1 MIRTGKDGRR
11 WSERTLKDDRLAVAD
26 GLAMMPPR
34 ARELFEVLLSEA
46 DPGRADRLARE
57 LEEGLYHTPPVSMQQ
72 FLEDPYYLGESTTT
86 LYPALRDV
94 LTRMFEHPYREV
106 LLAGS
111 IGLDSLVQEA
121 DGALPTLG
129 ERLGRA
135 GDVAVLLDS
144 GQATSTT
151 EPAHHSGIKEALR
164 LTLANG
170 MRVDLTPDHE
180 VRVWR
185 CEDGYCW
192 VPASELV
199 RGDLVVVPR
208 TLRTAPSSN
217 LGVDEAQLLAYWVAD
232 GSSSETRAR
241 FDDGNPRTSEE
252 VLLLLERL
260 GFHGKRY
267 PIGKCCWEVSVS
279 RVKRSGFLD
288 WLRKYGADRKTAD
301 VIVPDAVCRAPDAVV
316 AAFLNRLWA
325 CEGCVYAPPT
335 ACSPPRFALGMT
347 SERFIRQVQM
357 LLLRFGVRARIYHV
371 PYVDRRSGAQREIWH
386 LAVSGIDQLQKFVD
400 RIGII
405 LGKEEACARLVAYC
419 ETHRGNTNVD
429 LIPMRGR
436 ELSMRMT
443 AAGIARPTGTRWWS
457 LASMVRGRMSR
468 QLFEEWAAEF
478 GGTELGQEL
487 VRAFPVDLAFEP
499 VTSVEPLAL
508 AIPVGDVGAHN
519 GNRFLANGINV
530 HNSIGYGKTYLLS
543 IAICRVLYE
552 MSCLR
557 DIQATFGVGPGTD
570 MVLMLVS
577 KSLPLCREVMK
588 TAVDDKVKLSP
599 YFMGKFPPKFS
610 TDFTLFPNNVRVSI
624 GSYGAERALGK
635 ALVMAALDET
645 NFPPKRNAQ
654 QIQQTLGKQLTAAHF
669 DIVEKVYRSL
679 VRRIKSRF
687 ERVSGDVPGMVL
699 LASSAATLDSF
710 TERKIRESLTDPD
723 VFVVEHS
730 QWSARPPEF
739 FSGKVFHVLCSKSS
753 LRTRILDTGEIEG
766 IDDAWL
772 AEHEA
777 WVVEVPEEFRD
788 DFESNLEDSLRDIAG
803 VSTQAIS
810 AFFQRVEA
818 IDACI
823 VERPHPFS
831 DHVWVAGSPGNFDW
845 KLLCRKVE
853 RRLPGGYTE
862 DAWLP
867 REAPSAP
874 RWIHID
880 VSTNRDYTGFCVTA
894 DTLVATPSGN
904 RRIDS
909 IASGTP
915 VYSLGEDGNF
925 RVATATDPGLRRVD
939 AKIVRVVTDGGSV
952 RCTPEHR
959 FMLRD
964 GTYREAQDL
973 RAGDSL
979 MPLYRRLS
987 PSVGKRRG
995 GGGYEEFYQPKTGRH
1010 VPAHRLVAEFKIG
1023 RSLTV
1028 DECVHHIGVEN
1039 PNNKL
1044 DNRPENLDVMQKRAH
1059 WRLHVEYSG
1068 SDNHRKWFGDMVRA
1082 RHSSGLCQKNYENFV
1097 RPDIREK
1104 TSRAVSIANRKRA
1117 WDEEDRKK
1125 LSEGRRRYEERIRS
1139 GEEVRKPVSEET
1151 RVKMAAAHRGKTWS
1165 AETRAK
1171 QKASRKPQV
1180 WTEEMRSK
1188 IAEANRR
1195 RVWTEEGRRNCSE
1208 GQRWRHRHDD
1218 GKVKNHKVLRVEDAG
1233 SEDVYCLNVA
1243 DTHNFVVVFDDGCLS
1258 SGVVIHNCMGRI
1270 DRWVEVVRRDGD
1282 GNRYTDTAP
1291 YYIIEV
1297 LLSIRPPTGEQI
1309 YMPDLRRLVYEL
1321 QAHGYPIAGFSTDK
1335 YEHVEMHQQIGR
1347 KGIHTEL
1354 ISMDTTMD
1362 PYEELKSAIY
1372 ERRIEYYHHEQLL
1385 QELRALEC
1393 DRVKGKVDHPYHK
1406 TKDLADACAGAI
1418 WGLRQRAARLPWAA
1432 DADTP
1437 KGVIGHEHQW
1447 VSPLIP
1453 AEEVDRDEVRAA
1465 QRAREA
1471 PDRLPAILF
1480 GDED

>member
-1 MIRTGKDGRR
+1 MGWADHRLRAREDNIRRRRCRRRRTRVRFLQHQWGCPVIKTGPDGRR
-11 WSERTLKDDRLAVAD
+11 HSVRTAEEDQRAVVDALAILPGD
-26 GLAMMPPR
+26 PR
-34 ARELFEVLLSEA
+34 SLFEALLSEK
-46 DPGRADRLARE
+46 DPDKADRLGRE
-57 LEEGLYHTPPVSMQQ
+57 LESGLYHTKPVPMEQ
-72 FLEDPYYLGESTTT
+72 FIEDPYYLGDSMTT
-86 LYPALRDV
+86 LFPALRE
-94 LTRMFEHPYREV
+94 LLLEMFNAPYREV
-106 LLAGS
+106 LLSGS

-144 GQATSTT
+144 GQTTSIT

-185 CEDGYCW
+185 HGEGYCW

-208 TLRTAPSSN
+208 TLRTAPSSD

-279 RVKRSGFLD
+279 RVKRSGFLN

-335 ACSPPRFALGMT
+335 ACSPPRFTLGMT

-429 LIPMRGR
+429 LIPIRGR

-443 AAGIARPTGTRWWS
+443 AAGIARTTGTRWWS

-468 QLFEEWAAEF
+468 QLFEEWVVEF
-478 GGTELGQEL
+478 GETELGQEL

-530 HNSIGYGKTYLLS
+530 HNSIGYGKTYLAS
-543 IAICRVLYE
+543 VAMCRILYE
-552 MSCLR
+552 LSCLR
-557 DIQATFGVGPGTD
+557 DPQGTFGVGPGTE
-570 MVLMLVS
+570 MVMMLMS
-577 KSLPLCREVMK
+577 KSLPLCREVLK
-588 TAVDDKVKLSP
+588 TAVDDKIKLSP
-599 YFMGKFPPKFS
+599 YFMSKFPPKFS
-610 TDFTLFPNNVRVSI
+610 TDFTLFPNNIRLTI

-635 ALVMAALDET
+635 AIVAAICDET

-654 QIQQTLGKQLTAAHF
+654 QIQQTMGKQLTAAHF

-687 ERVSGDVPGMVL
+687 QKVGGDLPGMVI

-710 TERKIRESLTDPD
+710 TERKIREAATDPD
-723 VFVVEHS
+723 VFVIEHT
-730 QWSARPPEF
+730 QWSARPKDF
-739 FSGKVFHVLCSKSS
+739 FCGEVFYVLCSKSS
-753 LRTRILDTGEIEG
+753 LRSRIMDVDEAAG
-766 IDDAWL
+766 ITDEYL
-772 AEHEA
+772 TEHEA
-777 WVVEVPEEFRD
+777 WMVEVPIEYRD

-818 IDACI
+818 IDAC
-823 VERPHPFS
+823 VVDRTHPFS
-831 DHVWVAGSPGNFDW
+831 SEVWIAGGPGNFQW
-845 KLLCRKVE
+845 SQMCRKVE
-853 RRLPGGYTE
+853 RRLPGGFTE
-862 DAWLP
+862 DAWRP
-867 REAPSAP
+867 KEYPGTP
-874 RWIHID
+874 RWIHVD
-880 VSTNRDYTGFCVTA
+880 ASVSGDSTGF
-894 DTLVATPSGN
+894 
-904 RRIDS
+904 
-909 IASGTP
+909 
-915 VYSLGEDGNF
+915 
-925 RVATATDPGLRRVD
+925 
-939 AKIVRVVTDGGSV
+939 
-952 RCTPEHR
+952 
-959 FMLRD
+959 
-964 GTYREAQDL
+964 
-973 RAGDSL
+973 
-979 MPLYRRLS
+979 
-987 PSVGKRRG
+987 
-995 GGGYEEFYQPKTGRH
+995 
-1010 VPAHRLVAEFKIG
+1010 
-1023 RSLTV
+1023 
-1028 DECVHHIGVEN
+1028 
-1039 PNNKL
+1039 
-1044 DNRPENLDVMQKRAH
+1044 
-1059 WRLHVEYSG
+1059 
-1068 SDNHRKWFGDMVRA
+1068 
-1082 RHSSGLCQKNYENFV
+1082 
-1097 RPDIREK
+1097 
-1104 TSRAVSIANRKRA
+1104 
-1117 WDEEDRKK
+1117 
-1125 LSEGRRRYEERIRS
+1125 
-1139 GEEVRKPVSEET
+1139 
-1151 RVKMAAAHRGKTWS
+1151 
-1165 AETRAK
+1165 
-1171 QKASRKPQV
+1171 
-1180 WTEEMRSK
+1180 
-1188 IAEANRR
+1188 
-1195 RVWTEEGRRNCSE
+1195 
-1208 GQRWRHRHDD
+1208 
-1218 GKVKNHKVLRVEDAG
+1218 
-1233 SEDVYCLNVA
+1233 
-1243 DTHNFVVVFDDGCLS
+1243 
-1258 SGVVIHNCMGRI
+1258 CMGRI

-1291 YYIIEV
+1291 YYVIEV
-1297 LLSIRPPTGEQI
+1297 LLSIRPPAGEQI
-1309 YMPDLRRLVYEL
+1309 YMPDVRRLVYEL
-1321 QAHGYPIAGFSTDK
+1321 QAHGFPIAGFSTDT
-1335 YEHVEMHQQIGR
+1335 YQYVEMHQQVR
-1347 KGIHTEL
+1347 RHGIYTEL
-1354 ISMDTTMD
+1354 ISVDDSMN

-1372 ERRIEYYHHEQLL
+1372 ESRIEYYAHGVLL
-1385 QELRALEC
+1385 NELRALEY
-1393 DRVKGKVDHPYHK
+1393 DRIKGKVDHPRSK
-1406 TKDLADACAGAI
+1406 SKDLADALAGVV

-1437 KGVIGHEHQW
+1437 KVKVSHEHQW

-1453 AEEVDRDEVRAA
+1453 AEEVNVEEIRAA
-1465 QRAREA
+1465 QRSVQ
-1471 PDRLPAILF
+1471 DSDLLPPILM
-1480 GDED
+1480 GDDD